1 MMQSQTYSYTTLMLF
16 LTVWTHDMN
25 GAQRIASHRHT
36 ASTGKRMQFYMHL
49 QSLRPNKNTNLKFRS
64 CPKKNA
70 TIYWSYH
77 LENFTTHDLI
87 PNTVPVGAPL
97 GTASHQELEIKFR
110 DEFRKSFPF
119 LPSLSIYITIE
130 VGHLC
135 GPLFS
140 LVAIRVRAAF
150 LDTTKSLI
158 PRRIEVHHT
167 IITQISKALVSVP
180 V

>member
-1 MMQSQTYSYTTLMLF
+1 
-16 LTVWTHDMN
+16 
-25 GAQRIASHRHT
+25 
-36 ASTGKRMQFYMHL
+36 MHL

-64 CPKKNA
+64 YRPKKNA

-87 PNTVPVGAPL
+87 PNTVPVGAPP

-180 V
+180 AWVTPIHACCRVRL